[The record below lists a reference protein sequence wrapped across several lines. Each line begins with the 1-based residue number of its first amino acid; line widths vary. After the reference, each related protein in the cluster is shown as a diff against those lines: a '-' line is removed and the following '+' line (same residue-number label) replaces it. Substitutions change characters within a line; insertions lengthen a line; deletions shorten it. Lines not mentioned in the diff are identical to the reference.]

1 LETETRNESLIMNS
15 KNPGLYLH
23 IPFCLT
29 KCPYCSFY
37 SQTDISLI
45 PNFIEA
51 LRKEMEMAGAGFSS
65 PFDTVYF
72 GGGTPSVLRPP
83 QIEKIL
89 AGIEKSFRLSR
100 ETEFTLEANPG
111 DLDLSFLRSLK
122 NLGINRLNLGVQSF
136 DAQTL
141 NFLGRRHTAEEA
153 IKSVDAARE
162 AGFDHIG
169 LDLIYGVPGQPLGL
183 WRDTLSQAVAFCPEH
198 LSCYQLTLED
208 DTPLAEGYRRGDF
221 SPPGEDELLQ
231 FFLTTSEM
239 LENSGFIHYEVSNFV
254 RGLKHASRHNQKYWD
269 HTPYLGLGPSAHSFS
284 GSARWW
290 NTRSLNDYLK
300 ALQSGNLP
308 IEGKEILTREQ
319 LRMESWFLA
328 LRTRKG
334 VHIEEFRAQYG
345 EDFLSCNSGIL
356 KTMQEQGHLVLE
368 AGHLRPTRTGLAL
381 ADSLARI

>member
-1 LETETRNESLIMNS
+1 MGMNS

-29 KCPYCSFY
+29 KCSYCSFY
-37 SQTDISLI
+37 SQTDVSLI
-45 PNFIEA
+45 PDFIEA
-51 LRKEMEMAGAGFSS
+51 LGKEMEMAGVGFSS
-65 PFDTVYF
+65 SFDTVYI
-72 GGGTPSVLRPP
+72 GGGTPSVLSPR

-111 DLDLSFLRSLK
+111 DLDLSLLRSLK

-136 DAQTL
+136 DPQTL
-141 NFLGRRHTAEEA
+141 AFLGRRHTAEEA

-162 AGFDHIG
+162 AGFDYIG

-208 DTPLAEGYRRGDF
+208 ETPLAEGYRRGGF

-239 LENSGFIHYEVSNFV
+239 LENSGFIHYEVSNFA
-254 RGLKHASRHNQKYWD
+254 RGLKHASRHNQKYWN

-290 NTRSLNDYLK
+290 NSRSLNDYLQ

-319 LRMESWFLA
+319 LRMEAWFLA

-334 VHIEEFRAQYG
+334 VHIEEFNAQYG

-368 AGHLRPTRTGLAL
+368 AGYLRPTRTGLAL

>member
-1 LETETRNESLIMNS
+1 MDS

-29 KCPYCSFY
+29 KCSYCSFY
-37 SQTDISLI
+37 SQTDVSLI
-45 PNFIEA
+45 PDFIEA
-51 LRKEMEMAGAGFSS
+51 LGKEMEMAGAGFSS
-65 PFDTVYF
+65 SFDTVYI
-72 GGGTPSVLRPP
+72 GGGTPSVLSSC

-111 DLDLSFLRSLK
+111 DMDLSLLRSLK

-136 DAQTL
+136 HPQTL
-141 NFLGRRHTAEEA
+141 AFLGRRHTVEEA
-153 IKSVDAARE
+153 IKSVDAARK
-162 AGFDHIG
+162 AGFDYIG
-169 LDLIYGVPGQPLGL
+169 LDLIYGVPGQSLGL
-183 WRDTLSQAVAFCPEH
+183 WRDTLSRAIAFCPEH
-198 LSCYQLTLED
+198 LSCYQLTLEE
-208 DTPLAEGYRRGDF
+208 DTPLAESCRRGGF

-239 LENSGFIHYEVSNFV
+239 LENSGFIHYEVSNFA
-254 RGLKHASRHNQKYWD
+254 RGLKHASHHNQKYWD

-300 ALQSGNLP
+300 ALQSAHLP

-319 LRMESWFLA
+319 LRMEAWFLA

-334 VHIEEFRAQYG
+334 VHIGEFSAHYG
-345 EDFLSCNSGIL
+345 EDFLSRNSGIL

-368 AGHLRPTRTGLAL
+368 DGHLRPTRTGLAL

>member
-1 LETETRNESLIMNS
+1 MDS

-29 KCPYCSFY
+29 RCSYCSFY
-37 SQTDISLI
+37 SQTDVSLI
-45 PNFIEA
+45 PDFIEA
-51 LRKEMEMAGAGFSS
+51 LGKEMEMAGGGFSS
-65 PFDTVYF
+65 SFDTVYM
-72 GGGTPSVLRPP
+72 GGGTPSLLTPL
-83 QIEKIL
+83 QIGKIL
-89 AGIEKSFRLSR
+89 GQIEKSFCLSR

-141 NFLGRRHTAEEA
+141 DFLGRRHTAEEA
-153 IKSVDAARE
+153 IRAVEAARE

-169 LDLIYGVPGQPLGL
+169 LDLIYGVPGQALSL
-183 WRDTLSQAVAFCPEH
+183 WRDTLSRAIAFSPEH

-208 DTPLAEGYRRGDF
+208 DTPLAESFRRGEF
-221 SPPGEDELLQ
+221 SPPGEDELLR
-231 FFLTTSEM
+231 FFLATSEM
-239 LENSGFIHYEVSNFV
+239 LENSGFIHYEVSNFS
-254 RGLKHASRHNQKYWD
+254 RGPEHASRHNQKYWD

-290 NTRSLNDYLK
+290 NSRSLNDYLK

-319 LRMESWFLA
+319 LRMEAWFLA

-334 VHIEEFRAQYG
+334 VHIGEFSAQYG
-345 EDFLSCNSGIL
+345 EDFLPSNSLIL
-356 KTMQEQGHLVLE
+356 RTMQEQGHLVLE
-368 AGHLRPTRTGLAL
+368 DGHLRPTRTGLAL

>member
-1 LETETRNESLIMNS
+1 MDL

-29 KCPYCSFY
+29 KCCYCSFY
-37 SQTDISLI
+37 SQTDVSLI
-45 PNFIEA
+45 PDFIEA
-51 LRKEMEMAGAGFSS
+51 LGKEMEMAGGGFSS
-65 PFDTVYF
+65 PFDTVYI
-72 GGGTPSVLRPP
+72 GGGTPSVLSPR

-89 AGIEKSFRLSR
+89 AQVEKSFCLSR

-111 DLDLSFLRSLK
+111 DLDLVLLRSLK

-141 NFLGRRHTAEEA
+141 NFLGRRHTVDEA
-153 IKSVDAARE
+153 IQSVDAARD

-169 LDLIYGVPGQPLGL
+169 LDLIYGVPGQPLSL
-183 WRDTLSQAVAFCPEH
+183 WRDTLSRAIAFSPEH

-208 DTPLAEGYRRGDF
+208 DTPLAESCRRGDF
-221 SPPGEDELLQ
+221 SPRGEDELFQ

-239 LENSGFIHYEVSNFV
+239 LENSGFIHYEVSNFA
-254 RGLKHASRHNQKYWD
+254 RGPEYASRHNQKYWD

-319 LRMESWFLA
+319 LRMEAWFLA

-334 VHIEEFRAQYG
+334 VHIGEFSSQYG
-345 EDFLSCNSGIL
+345 EDFLSSNSLIL
-356 KTMQEQGHLVLE
+356 RTMQEQGHLLLE
-368 AGHLRPTRTGLAL
+368 DGHLRPTRTGLAL
-381 ADSLARI
+381 ADSLGRI

>member
-1 LETETRNESLIMNS
+1 MDL

-23 IPFCLT
+23 IPFCRT
-29 KCPYCSFY
+29 KCSYCSFY
-37 SQTDISLI
+37 SQTDVSLI
-45 PNFIEA
+45 PDFIEA
-51 LRKEMEMAGAGFSS
+51 LGKEMEMAGGAFSS
-65 PFDTVYF
+65 SFDTVYI
-72 GGGTPSVLRPP
+72 GGGTPSLLSPR

-89 AGIEKSFRLSR
+89 AEIEKSFCLSR

-111 DLDLSFLRSLK
+111 DLDLPFLRSLK

-141 NFLGRRHTAEEA
+141 NFLGRRHTVEEA
-153 IKSVDAARE
+153 IHSVDAARE
-162 AGFDHIG
+162 AGFDHMG
-169 LDLIYGVPGQPLGL
+169 LDLIYGVPGQSLGL
-183 WRDTLSQAVAFCPEH
+183 WRDTLSRAVAFSPEH

-208 DTPLAEGYRRGDF
+208 DTPLAESCRRGDF
-221 SPPGEDELLQ
+221 FPRGEDELFQ
-231 FFLTTSEM
+231 FFLTTSET
-239 LENSGFIHYEVSNFV
+239 LENSGFIHYEVSNFA
-254 RGLKHASRHNQKYWD
+254 RGPEYASRHNQKYWD

-300 ALQSGNLP
+300 ALQSGTLP

-319 LRMESWFLA
+319 LRMEAWFLA

-334 VHIEEFRAQYG
+334 VHIGEFSARYG
-345 EDFLSCNSGIL
+345 EDFLSSNSLIL
-356 KTMQEQGHLVLE
+356 RTMQEQGHLLLE
-368 AGHLRPTRTGLAL
+368 DGHLRPTRTGLAL

>member
-1 LETETRNESLIMNS
+1 MDS

-29 KCPYCSFY
+29 KCSYCSFY
-37 SQTDISLI
+37 SQADVSLI
-45 PNFIEA
+45 PDFIEA
-51 LRKEMEMAGAGFSS
+51 LGKEMEMAGTGFSS
-65 PFDTVYF
+65 PFDTVYI
-72 GGGTPSVLRPP
+72 GGGTPSVLSPR

-89 AGIEKSFRLSR
+89 AGIEKSFRLSPQ
-100 ETEFTLEANPG
+100 TEFTLEANPG
-111 DLDLSFLRSLK
+111 DLDLSLLRSLK
-122 NLGINRLNLGVQSF
+122 NLGINRLNLGIQSF
-136 DAQTL
+136 DPQTL
-141 NFLGRRHTAEEA
+141 AFLGRRHTAEEA
-153 IKSVDAARE
+153 IKSMDAARE
-162 AGFDHIG
+162 AGFDPIG
-169 LDLIYGVPGQPLGL
+169 LDLIYGVPGQSLGL
-183 WRDTLSQAVAFCPEH
+183 WRDTLSRVVAFFPEH

-208 DTPLAEGYRRGDF
+208 DTPLAEGFRRGGF
-221 SPPGEDELLQ
+221 SLAGEDDLLQ

-239 LENSGFIHYEVSNFV
+239 LENSGFIHYEVSNFA

-290 NTRSLNDYLK
+290 NTRSLNDYLQ

-308 IEGKEILTREQ
+308 IEGKEILSREQ

-334 VHIEEFRAQYG
+334 VHIEEFNAQYG
-345 EDFLSCNSGIL
+345 KDFLSCNSGIL
-356 KTMQEQGHLVLE
+356 KKMQEQGHLVFE
-368 AGHLRPTRTGLAL
+368 DGHLRPTRTGLAL

>member
-1 LETETRNESLIMNS
+1 MDS

-29 KCPYCSFY
+29 RCSYCSFY
-37 SQTDISLI
+37 SQTDVSLI
-45 PNFIEA
+45 PDFIEA
-51 LRKEMEMAGAGFSS
+51 LGKEMEMAGRGFPS
-65 PFDTVYF
+65 PFDTVYI
-72 GGGTPSVLRPP
+72 GGGTPSVLSPR

-89 AGIEKSFRLSR
+89 AQIEKSFGLSR

-111 DLDLSFLRSLK
+111 DLNLPFLRSLK

-141 NFLGRRHTAEEA
+141 NFLGRRHTVEEA
-153 IKSVDAARE
+153 IHSVDAARE
-162 AGFDHIG
+162 AGFDHMG
-169 LDLIYGVPGQPLGL
+169 LDLIYGVPGQSLGL
-183 WRDTLSQAVAFCPEH
+183 WRDTLSRAVAFSPEH

-208 DTPLAEGYRRGDF
+208 DTPLAESCRRGDF
-221 SPPGEDELLQ
+221 SPRGEDELFQ
-231 FFLTTSEM
+231 FFLTTSET
-239 LENSGFIHYEVSNFV
+239 LENSGFIHYEVSNFA
-254 RGLKHASRHNQKYWD
+254 RGPEYASRHNQKYWD

-300 ALQSGNLP
+300 ALQSGTLP

-319 LRMESWFLA
+319 LRMEAWFLA

-334 VHIEEFRAQYG
+334 VHIGEFSARYG
-345 EDFLSCNSGIL
+345 EDFLSSNPLIL
-356 KTMQEQGHLVLE
+356 RTMQEQGHLLLE
-368 AGHLRPTRTGLAL
+368 DGHLRPTRTGLAL
-381 ADSLARI
+381 ADSLGRI

>member
-1 LETETRNESLIMNS
+1 MDS

-29 KCPYCSFY
+29 RCSYCSFY
-37 SQTDISLI
+37 SQTDVSLI
-45 PNFIEA
+45 PEFIGA
-51 LRKEMEMAGAGFSS
+51 LGREMQMAGAGFSS
-65 PFDTVYF
+65 PFDTVYI
-72 GGGTPSVLRPP
+72 GGGTPSVLSPR
-83 QIEKIL
+83 QIGKIL
-89 AGIEKSFRLSR
+89 AGIQENFRLSR

-111 DLDLSFLRSLK
+111 DVDLPFLRSLK

-136 DAQTL
+136 DPRTL
-141 NFLGRRHTAEEA
+141 NFLGRRHTVEGSIQSLA
-153 IKSVDAARE
+153 AARE

-169 LDLIYGVPGQPLGL
+169 LDFIYGVPGQPLSL
-183 WRDTLSQAVAFCPEH
+183 WRDTLKRAVAFSPEH
-198 LSCYQLTLED
+198 LSCYQLTLEE
-208 DTPLAEGYRRGDF
+208 DTPLAGSYRRGGF
-221 SPPGEDELLQ
+221 SLPGEDDLLQ

-239 LENSGFIHYEVSNFV
+239 LEDRGYIHYEVSNFA
-254 RGLKHASRHNQKYWD
+254 RGPRFASRHNQKYWD

-308 IEGKEILTREQ
+308 IEGKEVLTREQ
-319 LRMESWFLA
+319 LRVEAWFLG

-334 VHIEEFRAQYG
+334 VQIEEFNSQYG
-345 EDFLSCNSGIL
+345 KDFLSCKSGIL
-356 KTMQEQGHLVLE
+356 RTMQEQGHLVLE
-368 AGHLRPTRTGLAL
+368 DGHLRPTRTGLAL